1 MVATATSVGTLLGSA
16 LGEDSLSCLSHLGIM
31 PGANKLLRNSTDRLT
46 RRAAAGGGVGA
57 GECMVIRNERKETG
71 EELEM
76 EGETWSGR
84 V

>member
-1 MVATATSVGTLLGSA
+1 MVATAISVGTLLESA

-57 GECMVIRNERKETG
+57 GVCMVIRHERTEKG
-71 EELEM
+71 EELEV
-76 EGETWSGR
+76 EG
-84 V
+84 